1 MKIIYKT
8 LNNVLYIGI
17 AGELDEAAAQNA
29 RDTLDALIDEQ
40 NSKSIKKVMLDLSE
54 LIFMDSTGIGV
65 LLGRFKK
72 LKQRDIPLHLANP
85 TKAVDKLLTLC
96 GIYKYMPKVSF

>member
-1 MKIIYKT
+1 MKIIYKK
-8 LNNVLYIGI
+8 LNNILYIGI

-29 RDTLDALIDEQ
+29 RDTLDALIEEP
-40 NSKSIKKVMLDLSE
+40 NIKKVMLDMSE
-54 LIFMDSTGIGV
+54 LVFMDSTGIGV

-72 LKQRDIPLHLANP
+72 LKQRNIPLNIANP

-96 GIYKYMPKVSF
+96 GIYQYMPKVNF

>member
-17 AGELDEAAAQNA
+17 AGELDESAAESVRNTL
-29 RDTLDALIDEQ
+29 DTLIKEP
-40 NSKSIKKVMLDLSE
+40 NIKKVMLDMSE
-54 LIFMDSTGIGV
+54 LVFMDSTGIGV

-72 LKQRDIPLHLANP
+72 LKALGIPLNIANP

-96 GIYKYMPKVSF
+96 GIYQYMPKVNF